1 MVDLYKEKYKDLD
14 PDTPEEDLPLT
25 EEGLPIPKEKLPKIV
40 IAIDELAD
48 LMMVAPNEVEESI
61 CRLAQ
66 MARAAGMH
74 LVIAT
79 QRPSVNVITGVIKA
93 NIPSRIA
100 LKTSSQI
107 DSRTILDLSGA
118 EKLLGRGD
126 MLFAPI
132 GCSKPLRVQGG
143 YSSDKE
149 IENVTA
155 FTKKSA
161 KLDYN
166 EEIVEQIER

>member
-1 MVDLYKEKYKDLD
+1 MLERYKIFAAYSVRDIESYNKMVDLYKEKYKDLD

-126 MLFAPI
+126 MLLPRSA
-132 GCSKPLRVQGG
+132 VQ
-143 YSSDKE
+143 SLLEFKA
-149 IENVTA
+149 VTPR
-155 FTKKSA
+155 T
-161 KLDYN
+161 
-166 EEIVEQIER
+166 RR